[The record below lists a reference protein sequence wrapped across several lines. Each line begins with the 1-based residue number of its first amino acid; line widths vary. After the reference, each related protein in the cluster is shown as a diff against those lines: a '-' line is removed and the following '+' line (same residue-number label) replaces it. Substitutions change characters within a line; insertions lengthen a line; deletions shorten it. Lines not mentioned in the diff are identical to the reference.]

1 MKLRVGRLLIV
12 KTSAQ
17 EGTQYYFRRAAKD
30 LGLGTRLE
38 KVLVTPRREVKVE
51 CCIELDN
58 KELAI
63 FTAYRVQH
71 DNSRGPMKGGLRYHP
86 EVDPDEVT
94 SLASLMT
101 YKTAVVNLPYG
112 GAKGGIACDPS
123 KLSHAELQRLTRVF
137 IDEIHD
143 IIGPHQDVPAPD
155 MGTNAQTMA
164 WIVDQYSKYHGWTP
178 SVVTGKPLELGGSAG
193 REAATGR
200 GVALAC
206 EAVLADHG
214 KAMSDMRFVVQGFGN
229 VGSWAARF
237 IAERGGKIVAVSDL
251 SGAIKNAEGIDVP
264 ALCAHVE
271 VNGVIS
277 GFPRAE
283 SISAETLLLEDCDVL
298 VPAAL
303 GNVLTAE
310 IASEVKARFVIEGAN
325 GPTTPEA
332 DEIMLKR
339 GITIVPD
346 IFANAGGVIVS
357 YFEWVQNIQ
366 QFRWTEHRVNTELEA
381 VMLQSYKE
389 LKSVAKSNARDLRTA
404 AFLLAISRIARAT
417 ALRGLENEN
426 FCLIGGVR

>member
-1 MKLRVGRLLIV
+1 MKA
-12 KTSAQ
+12 SAQ

-38 KVLVTPRREVKVE
+38 KAMITPKREVKVE

-58 KELAI
+58 RELAI
-63 FTAYRVQH
+63 FTGYRVQH
-71 DNSRGPMKGGLRYHP
+71 DSSRGPMKGGLRYHP

-123 KLSHAELQRLTRVF
+123 KLSHAELQRLTRAFV
-137 IDEIHD
+137 DEIHD
-143 IIGPHQDVPAPD
+143 IIGPHRDVPAPD

-200 GVALAC
+200 GVAMAA
-206 EAVLADHG
+206 EAVLLDHG
-214 KAMSDMRFVVQGFGN
+214 KEMADMRFVVQGFGN
-229 VGSWAARF
+229 VGSWAAKF
-237 IAERGGKIVAVSDL
+237 IAEKGGKIVAISDVT
-251 SGAIKNAEGIDVP
+251 GAIRNRDGIDIGK
-264 ALCAHVE
+264 LGAHVQE
-271 VNGVIS
+271 NGCIK
-277 GFPRAE
+277 GFAE
-283 SISAETLLLEDCDVL
+283 AEAFDARNLLIEECDVL

-303 GNVLTAE
+303 GNVLTEENAND
-310 IASEVKARFVIEGAN
+310 VKASFIIEGAN

-332 DEIMLKR
+332 DEVMLKR

-389 LKSVAKSNARDLRTA
+389 LKSLVKSNHTDLRTA

-417 ALRGLENEN
+417 ALRGMENEN
-426 FCLIGGVR
+426 FCLLGTAF

>member
-1 MKLRVGRLLIV
+1 MKA
-12 KTSAQ
+12 SAS
-17 EGTQYYFRRAAKD
+17 EGTQYFFRRAAKD

-51 CCIELDN
+51 CCIEMDN
-58 KELAI
+58 KELAV
-63 FTAYRVQH
+63 FTGYRVQH

-86 EVDPDEVT
+86 DVDPDEVT

-137 IDEIHD
+137 VDEIHD

-178 SVVTGKPLELGGSAG
+178 SVVTGKPIELGGSAG

-200 GVALAC
+200 GVAMAT
-206 EAVLADHG
+206 ESVLADHG
-214 KAMSDMRFVVQGFGN
+214 KHVADMRFAIQGFGN
-229 VGSWAARF
+229 VGSWAAKF
-237 IAERGGKIVAVSDL
+237 IAERGGKIVALSDL
-251 SGAIKNAEGIDVP
+251 SGAIRNKEGFDIER
-264 ALCAHVE
+264 LLAHVQ
-271 VNGVIS
+271 VHGIIGN
-277 GFPRAE
+277 FPDAE
-283 SISAETLLLEDCDVL
+283 SIKPDELLLEDCDVL
-298 VPAAL
+298 IPAAL
-303 GNVLTAE
+303 GHVLTE
-310 IASEVKARFVIEGAN
+310 ENARDVRARYVIEGAN

-332 DEIMLKR
+332 DEIMIKK

-366 QFRWTEHRVNTELEA
+366 QFRWTEDRVNAELHT
-381 VMLQSYKE
+381 VMHQAYNE
-389 LKSVAKSNARDLRTA
+389 LKGLAKSNTCDLRTA
-404 AFLLAISRIARAT
+404 AFMLAISRIARAT
-417 ALRGLENEN
+417 ALRGMENEN
-426 FCLIGGVR
+426 FCLLGFGK